1 MAPLDPEKK
10 AALMAKLKAGREKTA
25 AARADAKAKGL
36 PDPKPRKARK
46 SKKGDVVKDALAD
59 KPANETIPGIDAP
72 TPASK
77 NVVAEAPVN
86 PAPSVTSKIDVPNLP
101 EESKMKKVVKK
112 AEKEPVLEGDKGL
125 STTGRTKK
133 INSNVLLTNEETG
146 AQAIETMLPGQKE
159 SIKKLLRN
167 DKKLKPEAPKSNPE
181 PANAAG
187 GHNATVIDVDH
198 HIPDMKSVEGRAP
211 FSFSTIRKQLY
222 Q

>member
-10 AALMAKLKAGREKTA
+10 AALMMKLKAGREKTA
-25 AARADAKAKGL
+25 AMRAEAKAKGL

-46 SKKGDVVKDALAD
+46 SKKGAVVKDGLAD
-59 KPANETIPGIDAP
+59 KPDNQTIPGIDAP

-77 NVVAEAPVN
+77 NVVAEAPVD
-86 PAPSVTSKIDVPNLP
+86 PAPNATSKIDVPNLP
-101 EESKMKKVVKK
+101 DEAGRKKIIKK
-112 AEKEPVLEGDKGL
+112 AEKEPVLEGKKGL

-133 INSNVLLTNEETG
+133 INDNVLITNEETG
-146 AQAIETMLPGQKE
+146 MQALETMLPGQKE

-167 DKKLKPEAPKSNPE
+167 DKKLKPEAPKPNPE

-187 GHNATVIDVDH
+187 GNNKTVLNVDS

-211 FSFSTIRKQLY
+211 FSFATIRKQLY